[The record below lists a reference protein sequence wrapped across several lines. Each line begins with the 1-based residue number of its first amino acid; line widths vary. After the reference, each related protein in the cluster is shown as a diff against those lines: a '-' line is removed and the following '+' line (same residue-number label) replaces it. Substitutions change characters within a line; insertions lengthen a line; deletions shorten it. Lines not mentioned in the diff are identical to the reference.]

1 MTTAARPMT
10 MAPRPMLI
18 SELPWYWASSAPERP
33 TRPLEIIKPR
43 TFMRLVEMPWAR
55 AMCSLLPVA
64 RMAQPS
70 WVPKNQYSSATM
82 AMTKMPLTKMA
93 AGTLALE
100 SSSWYWVRLTVRLLL
115 PPMMC
120 ILME

>member
-1 MTTAARPMT
+1 
-10 MAPRPMLI
+10 
-18 SELPWYWASSAPERP
+18 
-33 TRPLEIIKPR
+33 
-43 TFMRLVEMPWAR
+43 MRLVEMPCAR